1 MTAPQS
7 AQRQV
12 PGKAAA
18 LVITHFPDRHF
29 PDRLD
34 RLLEQVARV
43 VIVDNGSDAPTRAWR
58 ERYRDRKEITVLNNP
73 TNLGIATALNQGMNL
88 LAREG
93 FEWVVT
99 LDQDSTVANGFI
111 ESLLDTIASDPN
123 PGDVALV
130 GAKRSDAGT
139 NCAEHRWL
147 RPKKGLPF
155 FERVACD
162 QIGPDGVTLVIS
174 SGTLTS
180 VRAFNHLGPFRDTFF
195 IDFVDFEYCLR
206 ARQSDYRILVSC
218 HAQMLHHVGSKE
230 QRSLFSV
237 TLSPTLH
244 SPLRRY
250 YLFRNAVAMIRLY
263 GWTFPHWLIYEL
275 MALAE
280 ILLGVLIFEDQKL
293 AKLRACVLGTW
304 DGLLRRMGP
313 AGRSF

>member
-34 RLLEQVARV
+34 RLLEQIARV

-88 LAREG
+88 LAGEG

-111 ESLLDTIASDPN
+111 ESLLDTIANDPN
-123 PGDVALV
+123 PGNVALV
-130 GAKRSDAGT
+130 GARRSDAGT
-139 NCAEHRWL
+139 NCVEHRWL

-180 VRAFNHLGPFRDTFF
+180 VRVFNQLGPFRDKFF

-218 HAQMLHHVGSKE
+218 HAHMIHHVGSKE
-230 QRSLFSV
+230 QRRLFGV

-250 YLFRNAVAMIRLY
+250 YLFRNAVAMFRIY
-263 GWTFPHWLIYEL
+263 GWAFPHWLIYEL
-275 MALAE
+275 VALGE
-280 ILLGVLIFEDQKL
+280 ILLGVSIFEDRKL
-293 AKLRACVLGTW
+293 AKLRACMLGVW

-313 AGRSF
+313 ACRSF